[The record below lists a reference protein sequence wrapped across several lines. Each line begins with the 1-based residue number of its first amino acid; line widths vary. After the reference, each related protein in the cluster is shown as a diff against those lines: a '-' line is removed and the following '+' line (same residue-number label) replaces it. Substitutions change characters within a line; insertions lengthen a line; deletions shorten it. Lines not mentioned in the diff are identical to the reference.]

1 MPAYSTSPPYPRGLY
16 RGDKAYSFGAL
27 VAVAIAASPG
37 GLSRA
42 ASGVVTCTTS
52 AAHKALPGEIA
63 TIVGSTSVGGTRF
76 DGNYFIQA
84 AAFAS
89 SILTLVPV
97 DDIILHQAPDTG
109 GVGTITLIQMEQP
122 ALLTAGRAFGLMQPP
137 DAGAPF
143 LVDGSFD
150 AAPGAF
156 EVDVQVAQVDVAA
169 AYETAVVINTLDASG
184 LLFHANVNDPS
195 NFVRAF
201 LRARA
206 NGVNLAVSI
215 RG

>member
-1 MPAYSTSPPYPRGLY
+1 VPNYSASPPYPRGLY

-42 ASGVVTCTTS
+42 ANGTVTCTTS
-52 AAHKALPGEIA
+52 VAHKALPGEIA

-84 AAFAS
+84 AAFGS
-89 SILTLVPV
+89 SALTLIPV
-97 DDIILHQAPDTG
+97 DDIILHQAIDTG
-109 GVGTITLIQMEQP
+109 GIGTVSVIQMEQP
-122 ALLTAGRAFGLMQPP
+122 APPQAGRAFGLMQPP

-143 LVDGSFD
+143 LVDGNFD
-150 AAPGAF
+150 GAPGAF
-156 EVDVQVAQVDVAA
+156 EVDVQIAQIDVDG
-169 AYETAVVINTLDASG
+169 AYETAVVISTVDTKN
-184 LLFHANVNDPS
+184 LFHANVNDPS

-201 LRARA
+201 LRTRTNA
-206 NGVNLAVSI
+206 VNLAVSI

>member
-1 MPAYSTSPPYPRGLY
+1 MPNYSTSPPYPRGLY

-42 ASGVVTCTTS
+42 ANGTVTCTTGV
-52 AAHKALPGEIA
+52 AHKALPGEIA
-63 TIVGSTSVGGTRF
+63 TIIGSTSIGGTRF

-84 AAFAS
+84 AAFGS
-89 SILTLVPV
+89 SILTLIPV
-97 DDIILHQAPDTG
+97 DDIILHQAVDTG
-109 GVGTITLIQMEQP
+109 GVGTVSVIQMEQP
-122 ALLTAGRAFGLMQPP
+122 APPQAGRAFGLMQPP

-143 LVDGSFD
+143 LVD
-150 AAPGAF
+150 
-156 EVDVQVAQVDVAA
+156 VQVAQVDVPA
-169 AYETAVVINTLDASG
+169 AYETVLAISTLDNNG
-184 LLFHANVNDPS
+184 LLFHGNVTDPS

-201 LRARA
+201 LRTRTNA
-206 NGVNLAVSI
+206 VNLAVSI